1 MVAVCAW
8 WAEPSTAFR
17 SLISGQ
23 NLRWRKERRETSQK
37 EPCGKMF
44 CIVCFFDQISL
55 MDNLYRSNGH
65 LVLYCSFLSVVVFAL
80 YISLC
85 SWVWWRI
92 QCPCR
97 TVRVC
102 DLNFQVSTVSWDC
115 VFIYYVY
122 VFIYLLTCH
131 LFSDSW
137 GHVMHYLFDF
147 SPLFPPWEPILFFLT
162 FGVER
167 KTVSL
172 ILYHITFFCILFGCR
187 SIVTYFKSI
196 G

>member
-1 MVAVCAW
+1 MEKREERNFTKGTLW
-8 WAEPSTAFR
+8 
-17 SLISGQ
+17 Q
-23 NLRWRKERRETSQK
+23 N
-37 EPCGKMF
+37 
-44 CIVCFFDQISL
+44 
-55 MDNLYRSNGH
+55 
-65 LVLYCSFLSVVVFAL
+65 VLYCLLFWSDQSYGQSLQKQWSFGTVLLFLSVVVFAL